1 MGLAFACSLVL
12 AGPPPGTPGM
22 VPLAIPAM
30 TLLLLSPG
38 CTSAVFLTAPAAC
51 DRRLEL
57 GTLNKHN
64 IHFRFCCLEVWTI
77 NHYTGWLQESKRLQ
91 CCMCGDVRLLVCL
104 VRMKNWK
111 VMPS

>member
-1 MGLAFACSLVL
+1 MGLALACSLVL

-64 IHFRFCCLEVWTI
+64 NSLQVLRLGPSLISTNF
-77 NHYTGWLQESKRLQ
+77 TGWLQESKRLQ
-91 CCMCGDVRLLVCL
+91 YNISFEEMLLTCVSGL
-104 VRMKNWK
+104 
-111 VMPS
+111 

>member
-57 GTLNKHN
+57 GTPW
-64 IHFRFCCLEVWTI
+64 I
-77 NHYTGWLQESKRLQ
+77 
-91 CCMCGDVRLLVCL
+91 LVAKFL
-104 VRMKNWK
+104 VLGVFPILGFPLR
-111 VMPS
+111 PDILTAAAQS